1 MALESSPDLMIPT
14 SQDYTREAVE
24 KGRVRFF
31 LLRQGR
37 GLKCVEKRRSSV
49 STRRTRPGREV
60 GGSGVQTLEVLHE
73 EGPSCCP
80 GCSTR
85 GGSGS
90 LSPWPVTLG
99 SAFLS

>member
-1 MALESSPDLMIPT
+1 MITT
-14 SQDYTREAVE
+14 SQDNTREAVK
-24 KGRVRFF
+24 KGRVCFF
-31 LLRQGR
+31 LLRQEG
-37 GLKCVEKRRSSV
+37 GLKRLKKHRSSV

-60 GGSGVQTLEVLHE
+60 GGSGVRTLEVLHG

-80 GCSTR
+80 GCSTW
-85 GGSGS
+85 GASGP